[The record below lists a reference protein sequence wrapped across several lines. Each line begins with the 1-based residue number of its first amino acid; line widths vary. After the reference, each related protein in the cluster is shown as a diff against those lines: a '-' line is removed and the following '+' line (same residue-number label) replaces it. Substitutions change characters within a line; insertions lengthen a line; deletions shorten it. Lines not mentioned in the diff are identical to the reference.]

1 LSVTGSRSV
10 GGALVRSGIA
20 VGISDFLF
28 ASVSNWL
35 MQQRTPIRV
44 FQGVAS
50 VPFGKGMIDAGVGPA
65 LLGLLL
71 HFCVAFFWSFVYF
84 ILTRSNSSLRSLVR
98 SPAGAAAF
106 ALVYG
111 PCIWLVMSMLLIPAF
126 VHRSPTFTPIWWVQ
140 LVGHALF
147 VVGPMIWA
155 FGDGRGERREH
166 ARRESRG

>member
-1 LSVTGSRSV
+1 MSVTGSRSV
-10 GGALVRSGIA
+10 GGALLRSGIA

-35 MQQRTPIRV
+35 MQSRTPVRV

-50 VPFGKGMIDAGVGPA
+50 VPFGKGMLEGGIPTA
-65 LLGLLL
+65 LLGLLI
-71 HFCVAFFWSFVYF
+71 HFCVAFLWSTVYYV
-84 ILTRSNSSLRSLVR
+84 LTRSNSTLRNLVR
-98 SPAGAAAF
+98 SPGGAAAF

-111 PCIWLVMSMLLIPAF
+111 PLIWLTMSLLLIPAF
-126 VHRSPTFTPIWWVQ
+126 VHRAPTFTPIWWVQ

-155 FGDGRGERREH
+155 FGDGRGERRE
-166 ARRESRG
+166 RTKRKSRG